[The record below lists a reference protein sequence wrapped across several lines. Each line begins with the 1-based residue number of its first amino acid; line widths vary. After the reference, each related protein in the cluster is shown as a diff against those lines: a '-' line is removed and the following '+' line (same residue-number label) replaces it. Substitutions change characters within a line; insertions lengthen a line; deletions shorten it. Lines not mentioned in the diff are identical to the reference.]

1 MEKSIYN
8 INESGLSYGRGYVYS
23 LQYHI
28 VWCTKYRRKVLTAG
42 ADEDCKQLL
51 LDLAEEY
58 SFRIPAME
66 VMPDHV
72 HVLIDAKPQFYIS
85 DVVKIMKG
93 ILARRLFLLHP
104 EMKEKLWGGHLW
116 NPSYCAVTVSDRS
129 REQVEE
135 YIRSQKE
142 KAWGGKGRPPRDLE
156 RLRRY
161 HREVFDADHAVS
173 RSGDAGKQQLPEDN
187 SDVSS

>member
-8 INESGLSYGRGYVYS
+8 ISENGLSYGRGYVYS

-58 SFRIPAME
+58 GFRIPAME

-85 DVVKIMKG
+85 DMVKIMKG
-93 ILARRLFLLHP
+93 TLARRLFLLHP

-116 NPSYCAVTVSDRS
+116 NPSYCVVTVSGRS

-156 RLRRY
+156 RLQRY
-161 HREVFDADHAVS
+161 HREVPDADHAVS
-173 RSGDAGKQQLPEDN
+173 RNGDAGKLQLPGDH
-187 SDVSS
+187 SDASS

>member
-8 INESGLSYGRGYVYS
+8 INENGLSYGRGYVYS

-85 DVVKIMKG
+85 DMVKIMKG
-93 ILARRLFLLHP
+93 TLARRLFLLHP

-116 NPSYCAVTVSDRS
+116 NPSYCVVTVSDRS

-156 RLRRY
+156 RLQRY
-161 HREVFDADHAVS
+161 HREVPDADHAMS
-173 RSGDAGKQQLPEDN
+173 RNGDAGKQQLPEDH

>member
-8 INESGLSYGRGYVYS
+8 INENGLSYGRGYVYS

-85 DVVKIMKG
+85 DMVKIMKG
-93 ILARRLFLLHP
+93 TLARRLFLLHP

-116 NPSYCAVTVSDRS
+116 NPSYCVVTVSDRS

-156 RLRRY
+156 RLQRY
-161 HREVFDADHAVS
+161 HREVPDADHAMS
-173 RSGDAGKQQLPEDN
+173 RNGDAGKQQLPEDH
-187 SDVSS
+187 SDASS

>member
-1 MEKSIYN
+1 
-8 INESGLSYGRGYVYS
+8 
-23 LQYHI
+23 
-28 VWCTKYRRKVLTAG
+28 
-42 ADEDCKQLL
+42 
-51 LDLAEEY
+51 
-58 SFRIPAME
+58 ME

-85 DVVKIMKG
+85 DMVKIMKG
-93 ILARRLFLLHP
+93 TLARRLFLLHP

-116 NPSYCAVTVSDRS
+116 NPSYCVVTVSDRS

-156 RLRRY
+156 RLQRY
-161 HREVFDADHAVS
+161 HREVPDADHAMS
-173 RSGDAGKQQLPEDN
+173 RNGDAGKHQQLPEDH
-187 SDVSS
+187 SDASS